1 MNLIADTDYEIPV
14 AAMLTKAA
22 ASEVKT
28 LEGMLE
34 EVFTESPDLAS
45 RCQDLSADRGYDS
58 GPLKEALWDT
68 WQIRPIIDVRM
79 MWRHEKAEPDH
90 DPTQRITL
98 PLHAGKADTIVY
110 TERGEVRCICPETGT
125 ERDLAFHG
133 FEAMRG
139 TLKYR
144 CPAATYG
151 FACHGRTDCEAA
163 GDCRSQGYG
172 RIVRVPLDTD
182 RRIFTPTPRSSL
194 SWQRRYRR
202 RSALERINLRLEQ
215 NFGLEHH
222 HIRGLSR
229 MKARITLALAVMM
242 TLTYTSVEERQ
253 PRQPHL
259 VRRLVRAGAPPDN
272 S

>member
-1 MNLIADTDYEIPV
+1 
-14 AAMLTKAA
+14 
-22 ASEVKT
+22 
-28 LEGMLE
+28 
-34 EVFTESPDLAS
+34 
-45 RCQDLSADRGYDS
+45 
-58 GPLKEALWDT
+58 
-68 WQIRPIIDVRM
+68 
-79 MWRHEKAEPDH
+79 MWRHEKTEPGH
-90 DPTQRITL
+90 EPTQRITR
-98 PLHAGKADTIVY
+98 PLHAGKTDTIVY

-125 ERDLAFHG
+125 EHDLTFHG

-144 CPAATYG
+144 RPAATYG
-151 FACHGRTDCEAA
+151 FACQGRTDCEAA

-194 SWQRRYRR
+194 TWQCRYCG
-202 RSALERINLRLEQ
+202 RSALERINARLDQ
-215 NFGLEHH
+215 NFSFEHH

-242 TLTYTSVEERQ
+242 SLAHASVEERQ
-253 PRQPHL
+253 PHL
-259 VRRLVRAGAPPDN
+259 MRSLLWAGAPPDT